1 MPLNGFAVYLTNQTT
16 KEKIELP
23 VNPSE
28 VKLSYETDDSSH
40 TIINLGEINNVGK
53 VKLTS
58 ITISSVFPKKKAR
71 YVSSKKFWKP
81 DTYIKKLKA
90 IQNKKQKVRLVI
102 ASTKIS
108 VLMTISKFEYGF
120 ENGFADEYT
129 YELQLKQYRSY
140 KYKKIKSP
148 KSKSKK
154 NRSSPAKKVGVGSIV
169 IVNGRL
175 HRDSYGSGPGVYE
188 KNAKRKI
195 TYMAPGRA
203 YPIHVALVNGG
214 PRGWVKKSEVRKA

>member
-16 KEKIELP
+16 NEKIELP

-58 ITISSVFPKKKAR
+58 MTISSVFTKNRAK
-71 YVSSKKFWKP
+71 YVSSSKFWKP
-81 DTYIKKLKA
+81 DTYISKLKA
-90 IQNKKQKVRLVI
+90 IQSKNQKVRLVI

-129 YELQLKQYRSY
+129 YELQLKEYRSH
-140 KYKKIKSP
+140 KYKKIQSP
-148 KSKSKK
+148 KGKAKTTK
-154 NRSSPAKKVGVGSIV
+154 ASPPKKVGVGSIV

-175 HRDSYGSGPGVYE
+175 HLDSYGSGPGLYE

-195 TYMAPGRA
+195 TYMAPGRP
-203 YPIHVALVNGG
+203 YPVHVALVNGG
-214 PRGWVKKSEVRKA
+214 PRGWVKQSEVKKA